1 MALLESGEMYL
12 ETILILSG
20 RISPVRAIDVCDYIG
35 YSKPSVSRAMRLLRT
50 GGYILVDTNGAITLT
65 DSGRA
70 IAERIYERHQTL
82 TTLLVGLGVDEKTA
96 TEDACKME
104 HYLSDET
111 YAAFKEHAKL
121 YGSKQYDYS
130 EKSND

>member
-70 IAERIYERHQTL
+70 IAERIYERHQAFAKWF
-82 TTLLVGLGVDEKTA
+82 VQLGVDEKTA
-96 TEDACKME
+96 QEDACRIE
-104 HYLSDET
+104 HGLSDITFAKVKDFVET
-111 YAAFKEHAKL
+111 HILKED
-121 YGSKQYDYS
+121 G
-130 EKSND
+130 E